1 MEEKLIALCE
11 KQINKE
17 LWSGYLYLNV
27 AEFYR
32 KKGLDGFH
40 AWFMNHAKEELEHAE
55 KFCEF
60 LQDRDVEF
68 KLLSIDAPKE
78 KFKDLKDPLL
88 FQVEHEKKVTN
99 MIKDIYAEATKENDY
114 LAKNFLEW
122 FLGEQFEEETTA
134 KNILDNFTLF
144 ASDGSGL
151 YKVNELLKNEANR
164 K

>member
-40 AWFMNHAKEELEHAE
+40 AWFMNHAKEELDHAE

-68 KLLSIDAPKE
+68 K
-78 KFKDLKDPLL
+78 
-88 FQVEHEKKVTN
+88 KVTN
-99 MIKDIYAEATKENDY
+99 MIKDIYAEAIKENDY

-151 YKVNELLKNEANR
+151 YKVNELLKNEAN
-164 K
+164 KK